1 MSEQKDIERNFEG
14 RGLDGRFP
22 KANILRIEVLSGT
35 ARQRYLG
42 GLQRVVDS
50 IIKNNLMA
58 TDTNNKN
65 DKVFYG
71 FMQSGSGGQSYG
83 LTANWD
89 VAATGGGVLGTAKAV
104 INKGITAATKG
115 LLQTDKDI
123 NLVKPISEIAQELT
137 GTNANVTGSSSLK
150 RYTGSSLTQDFTVKC
165 GWYLPEQF
173 KLCVH
178 SLRILHKMIYP
189 RKVDDENFAKNLTTV
204 LNTST
209 NNGDGVIANIA
220 NIISN
225 IGDPLIPDGLT
236 TSAIDAFVSVNKYF
250 GRELAYDPLPVRV
263 CVGQY
268 MDLEPLVITSMDVL
282 FSKETYINTTGRHV
296 PITCS
301 VTIKFKF
308 WMNPSP
314 DLNFLSLCGE
324 EMFGKTSATSATSE
338 IKQNNNQQSRVLK
351 DPSFKTAEPSSTYV
365 AQPASIG
372 GTGVNFGKVL

>member
-1 MSEQKDIERNFEG
+1 MPEQKDIERNFEG

-42 GLQRVVDS
+42 GLQRDVDIS
-50 IIKNNLMA
+50 VRIPLENKDKN
-58 TDTNNKN
+58 TNNKN

-71 FMQSGSGGQSYG
+71 FIQNTSGQGYG
-83 LTANWD
+83 LSAAWD
-89 VAATGGGVLGTAKAV
+89 TAATGGGVLGTAKAL
-104 INKGITAATKG
+104 IERGTSAISNSG
-115 LLQTDKDI
+115 
-123 NLVKPISEIAQELT
+123 VKVAESVSEIAQELT
-137 GTNANVTGSSSLK
+137 GINANVTGSSSLK

-268 MDLEPLVITSMDVL
+268 MDMEPLVITGMDVS

-324 EMFGKTSATSATSE
+324 EMFGNTNKIKEKGDKTSGAKTSGAKNSGA
-338 IKQNNNQQSRVLK
+338 
-351 DPSFKTAEPSSTYV
+351 KTIGAARSS
-365 AQPASIG
+365 
-372 GTGVNFGKVL
+372 